1 MTIYEGENNVQF
13 RMYEERFKSLVQGW
27 TKYLSVGA
35 SQIHPKVML
44 AIMIWLMGSI
54 HTAVMLLLSFF
65 IKPFS
70 KFKTMTTYM
79 LYTIQFIILHK
90 RVVFFSLILLILH
103 LILVIFFVVIF
114 LNSWRHAHFSTSVE
128 WKGRSFKIN

>member
-54 HTAVMLLLSFF
+54 HTAVMSV
-65 IKPFS
+65 S
-70 KFKTMTTYM
+70 
-79 LYTIQFIILHK
+79 YTHLTLPTK
-90 RVVFFSLILLILH
+90 RIV
-103 LILVIFFVVIF
+103 
-114 LNSWRHAHFSTSVE
+114 
-128 WKGRSFKIN
+128 

>member
-65 IKPFS
+65 IKLFS

-79 LYTIQFIILHK
+79 LYTIQFIILHR
-90 RVVFFSLILLILH
+90 RVGSLSLIHI
-103 LILVIFFVVIF
+103 
-114 LNSWRHAHFSTSVE
+114 
-128 WKGRSFKIN
+128 